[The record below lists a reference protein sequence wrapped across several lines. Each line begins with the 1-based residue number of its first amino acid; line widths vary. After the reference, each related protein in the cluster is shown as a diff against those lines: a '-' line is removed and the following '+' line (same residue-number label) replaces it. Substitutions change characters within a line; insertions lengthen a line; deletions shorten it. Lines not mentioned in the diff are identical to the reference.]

1 MNTVNTFSVKDDS
14 IFPIV
19 KVITNERE
27 FQFVMKEER
36 SLFRGLQQS
45 GQEIFAPCGGT
56 GRCGKC
62 KVQVVEGEL
71 PITTQDR
78 VFFSQEKLD
87 SGWRLACEAV
97 PVGDLT
103 IRLGWEKEQNMEVQT
118 DFLGE
123 LDAVYSQK
131 GYGIAIDIGTTTLA
145 AQLVNLSSGQILG
158 TQTKLNHQRTFG
170 ADVISRI
177 LAATQGKEQ
186 AMTTSIRKDL
196 FNLIEKLCTE
206 NHMAI
211 EKISKI
217 MVAGNTTMIHLLMGY
232 PCDGLGRAPFTPYE
246 IRTIHVTSQDLVTDD
261 RLKANVCICPG
272 ISAFVGADITSGIC
286 ALGMEKSE
294 GICLFIDLGTNGEM
308 ALGNKEKLLVTSTA
322 AGPAFEGGNITYGI
336 GSIPGAICNAE
347 FENDKLAVKT
357 IQNMPPT
364 GICGTGV
371 IEIIAALLKKG
382 IIDETGLLENMWFED
397 GYPVAIGE
405 NGAHI
410 VLTQEDIRE
419 VQLAKAAVRGGI
431 GTLLHRYGITADQV
445 DHVYIAGGFGYALDD
460 EKAIQIGMFPKEFS
474 GKVKAVGNS
483 SLGGAVKLLLDT
495 DAICDA
501 KKIADLAQEVDLA
514 SDEVFQKAY
523 IDAMYFESL

>member
-1 MNTVNTFSVKDDS
+1 
-14 IFPIV
+14 
-19 KVITNERE
+19 
-27 FQFVMKEER
+27 
-36 SLFRGLQQS
+36 
-45 GQEIFAPCGGT
+45 
-56 GRCGKC
+56 
-62 KVQVVEGEL
+62 
-71 PITTQDR
+71 
-78 VFFSQEKLD
+78 
-87 SGWRLACEAV
+87 
-97 PVGDLT
+97 
-103 IRLGWEKEQNMEVQT
+103 
-118 DFLGE
+118 
-123 LDAVYSQK
+123 
-131 GYGIAIDIGTTTLA
+131 
-145 AQLVNLSSGQILG
+145 
-158 TQTKLNHQRTFG
+158 
-170 ADVISRI
+170 
-177 LAATQGKEQ
+177 
-186 AMTTSIRKDL
+186 
-196 FNLIEKLCTE
+196 
-206 NHMAI
+206 
-211 EKISKI
+211 
-217 MVAGNTTMIHLLMGY
+217 MGY

-246 IRTIHVTSQDLVTDD
+246 IRTIHVTSQDLFADD

-286 ALGMEKSE
+286 VLGMEKSE
-294 GICLFIDLGTNGEM
+294 EICLLIDLGTNGEM

-431 GTLLHRYGITADQV
+431 GTLLHHYGITADQV

-495 DAICDA
+495 DAICEA
-501 KKIADLAQEVDLA
+501 EKIADYAQEIALA
-514 SDEVFQKAY
+514 SDELFQEAY
-523 IDAMYFESL
+523 LDAMYFKRG